1 LHICHVKQKPI
12 IMTLSLSQDTYSQT
26 IVAQQAQIKALQDKV
41 QELNAR
47 IEVLEQQAVLFI

>member
-1 LHICHVKQKPI
+1 
-12 IMTLSLSQDTYSQT
+12 MTLSLSQEVYSQT
-26 IVAQQAQIKALQDKV
+26 IMAQQAQIKALQDKV

>member
-1 LHICHVKQKPI
+1 
-12 IMTLSLSQDTYSQT
+12 M
-26 IVAQQAQIKALQDKV
+26 AQQAQIKALQDKV